1 MKLSTAQHT
10 IAQHITIGKV
20 CPGIFVTP
28 NVQPASHQGVHSLS
42 HPAGRL
48 EHSETFL
55 TAMHFGRKN
64 LHWIYFEQVLTLL
77 NKIKN
82 TSFTCE

>member
-10 IAQHITIGKV
+10 IAQHTTIGKV
-20 CPGIFVTP
+20 CPGIFGIP

-48 EHSETFL
+48 EHSEKFRIL
-55 TAMHFGRKN
+55 
-64 LHWIYFEQVLTLL
+64 
-77 NKIKN
+77 
-82 TSFTCE
+82 